1 MSTKVKYLCVV
12 GLLFLCVY
20 QNASAELAAVGPEN
34 ATHGFPSWYMDD
46 NGLALELCL
55 TPGNCVFDPIIPGN
69 AFSQQIGFGEK
80 AFYWSANAQ
89 LSVGPSGTGTAALD
103 MALVASFS
111 GSTAQRIPLDG
122 EQITFLQITIGPINN
137 LVPGGIY
144 MVTHPFGVL
153 DNLVADASGVIPKQR
168 QDIGC
173 AAAPCDN
180 FAAALGSGVGFL
192 KWDSSLPAAP
202 FGFIGNPTVAHK
214 VTGSPFGDN
223 FFSIEGPNAGGLGI
237 DVKATDLFKV
247 QGKIFTG
254 TVPTP
259 LMVDRATYIR
269 PLPTAVDVIAT
280 SVPSA
285 TLQVSGA
292 GITTTTMAG
301 DGKGKFFAHI
311 PFAGAPPDSITVT
324 ANNPPRTTTTIRK
337 ALLDVVT
344 INLAEYNSST
354 STLTIEATSS
364 DQLVPP
370 TLTAV
375 GFGNLTLGKLVV
387 PGLIVPPAE
396 VTVIS
401 FAGGSDTTHVFVT
414 ADAQPIA
421 RNDAALTQKNIA
433 VVINVLANDAAMS
446 GTLDPT
452 TVTVV
457 TSPAH
462 GTTSVNPAGEVTY
475 TPALDFVGN
484 DSFRYTVKDNLA
496 RVSNIATV
504 NITVVG
510 NEVLTV
516 TKALFTTSLKWW
528 QISGRST
535 VKTGNIITLYLGPD
549 TTGPVIGAAAVNV
562 LGNWNLSKV
571 RSPIVPGTATSIT
584 ALSTLGTVVTF
595 PLTVR

>member
-1 MSTKVKYLCVV
+1 MSTRLKYLCLV
-12 GLLFLCVY
+12 GFLVLCFY

-34 ATHGFPSWYMDD
+34 ATHGF
-46 NGLALELCL
+46 ALELCL
-55 TPGNCVFDPIIPGN
+55 TPGNCVFDPIVPGN
-69 AFSQQIGFGEK
+69 SFSQQIGFGEK

-89 LSVGPSGTGTAALD
+89 LSVGPGGTGTATLD

-111 GSTAQRIPLDG
+111 GSIAQRIPLDG

-153 DNLVADASGVIPKQR
+153 DNLVADASGVIPEQR

-180 FAAALGSGVGFL
+180 SVAALGSRVGPFL
-192 KWDSSLPAAP
+192 KWDSSLPAPP

-223 FFSIEGPNAGGLGI
+223 FFGIEGPNAGGLGI

-259 LMVDRATYIR
+259 LMVDRATYTR
-269 PLPTAVDVIAT
+269 PLPTAVDVIAA

-285 TLQVSGA
+285 TLQVSGT
-292 GITTTTMAG
+292 GIATTTMVG
-301 DGKGKFFAHI
+301 DGTGKFFAHI
-311 PFAGAPPDSITVT
+311 PFAGAPPDSIIVT
-324 ANNPPRTTTTIRK
+324 ANNPPRTATTIKK

-344 INLAEYNSST
+344 IHLAEYNSST
-354 STLTIEATSS
+354 STLTIEASSS

-370 TLTAV
+370 PLTAM
-375 GFGNLTLGKLVV
+375 GFGNLALGKLVV
-387 PGLIVPPAE
+387 PNLIVPPA
-396 VTVIS
+396 TVIVIS
-401 FAGGSDTTHVFVT
+401 LAGGSDTTHVFVT
-414 ADAQPIA
+414 ANIQPVA
-421 RNDAALTQKNIA
+421 RNDTALTQKNIA
-433 VVINVLANDAAMS
+433 VVIDVLANDAATS

-457 TSPAH
+457 TPPAH

-475 TPALDFVGN
+475 TPGLDFIGN
-484 DSFRYTVKDNLA
+484 DSFRYTVQDSLA
-496 RVSNIATV
+496 RVSNIATA
-504 NITVVG
+504 NITVVE

-516 TKALFTTSLKWW
+516 TKAVFTRSLKWW
-528 QISGRST
+528 QISGKST
-535 VKTGNIITLYLGPD
+535 VMSGNIITLYLGAD
-549 TTGPVIGAAAVNV
+549 TTGRVIGAATVNR
-562 LGNWNLSKV
+562 LGNWSFSKLLSPV
-571 RSPIVPGTATSIT
+571 VPGTATSIT

-595 PLTVR
+595 PLTIR